1 MRNCILIPICRVKSV
16 AAFLIGK
23 AVFLIQPPGV
33 TATHQILILGLQVQ
47 ILWGLLRVARI
58 TAITADS

>member
-1 MRNCILIPICRVKSV
+1 MLNMMICKQHEQEHKRFRFCKD
-16 AAFLIGK
+16 
-23 AVFLIQPPGV
+23 QPPGV

-58 TAITADS
+58 TVITADS